1 MLVRSKQ
8 RTMHFLYRMAQ
19 GAALG
24 AGAPLG
30 WLAIRFVL
38 GLDAS
43 HPDYDFWLFLYIS
56 AGSIFVFSGV
66 GLWMA
71 REELRL
77 ERLSL
82 VDPLTGLYNR
92 RQFESV
98 LASEFARWQRRES
111 SIALIMLDLDHFKL
125 VNDTWG
131 HQAGDRVLVTL
142 ARILVAAVRREDMPA
157 RVGGEE
163 FAIIM
168 PDVPGDEALQAAE
181 RLRALVA
188 ASLFDIGVETV
199 EIRISIGVAST
210 DMQDV
215 RDAATLVRLAD
226 EALYR
231 AKQRGRDRVE
241 AAWLP

>member
-1 MLVRSKQ
+1 MPERSHRRLVHLAFRML
-8 RTMHFLYRMAQ
+8 Q

-30 WLAIRFVL
+30 WLVIRTL
-38 GLDAS
+38 LDLSPA

-56 AGSIFVFSGV
+56 VGSILVFTGMGGWV
-66 GLWMA
+66 G

-92 RQFESV
+92 RSFETA
-98 LASEFARWQRRES
+98 LEKEMARWRRREAPV
-111 SIALIMLDLDHFKL
+111 ALLMLDLDHFKL

-131 HQAGDRVLVTL
+131 HQAGDRVLQTL
-142 ARILVAAVRREDMPA
+142 ARLLSSTVRIEDLPA

-163 FAIIM
+163 FAVIM
-168 PDVPGDEALQAAE
+168 PEVTGDEAYQAAE
-181 RLRALVA
+181 RLRLVVA
-188 ASLFDIGVETV
+188 GHLFDIGVESIEV
-199 EIRISIGVAST
+199 RVSIGVACT
-210 DMQDV
+210 EMQNVADG
-215 RDAATLVRLAD
+215 ATLVRLAD

-241 AAWLP
+241 TAW

>member
-1 MLVRSKQ
+1 MPERSQRRLVHLAFRML
-8 RTMHFLYRMAQ
+8 Q

-30 WLAIRFVL
+30 WLVIRTL
-38 GLDAS
+38 LDLSPA

-56 AGSIFVFSGV
+56 VGSVLVFTGMGGWV
-66 GLWMA
+66 G

-92 RQFESV
+92 RSFETA
-98 LASEFARWQRRES
+98 LEKEMARWRRREAPV
-111 SIALIMLDLDHFKL
+111 ALLMLDLDHFKL

-131 HQAGDRVLVTL
+131 HQAGDRVLQTL
-142 ARILVAAVRREDMPA
+142 ARLLSSTVRIEDLPA

-163 FAIIM
+163 FAVIM
-168 PDVPGDEALQAAE
+168 PEVTGDEAYQAAE
-181 RLRALVA
+181 RLRLAVGGH
-188 ASLFDIGVETV
+188 LFDIGVESIEV
-199 EIRISIGVAST
+199 RVSIGVACT
-210 DMQDV
+210 EMQNVSDG
-215 RDAATLVRLAD
+215 ATLVRLAD

-241 AAWLP
+241 TAW